1 MTERVLGPTRS
12 RRRRFLFVPLVL
24 GVCTALFYI
33 AGAQALPTGTSPQD
47 NGLFQLDGNTLPT
60 TCASPF
66 PGLNAGDGDDWA
78 ALYTEQVIN
87 GNDPPCGSDSFSFV
101 ADGSGSADHTYWS
114 QGGSKDAYDPGL
126 GPWLWKPNDVSPDKN
141 DLVNA
146 FAAIYTAPNDD
157 KFIYFGS
164 DRFNTN
170 GDAQQGFQFLQANTC
185 LAGSFGNPPADAGGT
200 AACPDTTPSAP
211 TGCTPAFSGTNAGHF
226 VDPFTGCP
234 VHHIDGDLLI
244 LVNFNNGGTLG
255 QAGVYE
261 WFGADGAGAGCYGNG
276 TVCDQPALFGG
287 GADCV
292 GVTPPNDFCSIANK
306 TNLTTEPVWPY
317 TAKGGGTTYKASA
330 FIEGGLNLNRITGAG
345 ACFPSFIAESRSS
358 AGPGSGLSLQAQL
371 KDLAFGKFEL
381 CAPDTTLTA
390 SASTTTVHSGGSVT
404 LTFSEDNS
412 GNETLINPQVVTDNA
427 TCGTLDATDT
437 HTGDTDNDGK
447 LDEDETWVW
456 TCTLTNVTSNVT
468 VNAYG
473 EGTGEQSGILV
484 TGNPDCTPSGTT
496 FCSATEADSV
506 SITVISPST
515 QLTKTASAVVT
526 YTYAEL
532 NDGTAGLS
540 APTVTDPN
548 CGTVSPTLKA
558 DGVHNTGDTDN
569 DGNFDPGETWLFT
582 CTHTVNG
589 PATDTGNT
597 SFTNTATADSTD
609 ALGFHIT
616 ACTDPSIP
624 PANTICKNER
634 DAVNVTITN
643 SARSGG

>member
-1 MTERVLGPTRS
+1 MTERVLGPTGSR
-12 RRRRFLFVPLVL
+12 RRRRFLFVPLLL

-78 ALYTEQVIN
+78 ALYTQSN
-87 GNDPPCGSDSFSFV
+87 PPTSDLTPCGSDGFTFI

-114 QGGSKDAYDPGL
+114 QGGSKDAYDPAQ

-157 KFIYFGS
+157 RFIYFGS

-185 LAGSFGNPPADAGGT
+185 LAGTIGGVDAGGT
-200 AACPDTTPSAP
+200 AACPDTTPSTP
-211 TGCTPAFSGTNAGHF
+211 TGCTPAFSGSNTGYF

-234 VHHIDGDLLI
+234 VHHTDGDLLI

-255 QAGVYE
+255 SAGVYE

-276 TVCDQPALFGG
+276 TVCDQPALFGT

-317 TAKGGGTTYKASA
+317 TAKGGGTTYKTSA
-330 FIEGGLNLNRITGAG
+330 FIEGGLNLDRIAGAG
-345 ACFPSFIAESRSS
+345 ACFPSFLAESRSS

-390 SASTTTVHSGGSVT
+390 SANVTSVRSGGSVT

-473 EGTGEQSGILV
+473 EGTGEQSGVLV

-506 SITVISPST
+506 SITVIHPATSLT
-515 QLTKTASAVVT
+515 QNASIAVTFT
-526 YTYAEL
+526 YIEDNTG
-532 NDGTAGLS
+532 DDTLS
-540 APTVTDPN
+540 SPTVTDTN
-548 CGTVSPTLKA
+548 CSPVTYSS
-558 DGVHNTGDTDN
+558 GDTNN
-569 DGNFDPGETWLFT
+569 DGKLQPDETWTFT
-582 CTHTVNG
+582 CTKAATTSGTNVNYT
-589 PATDTGNT
+589 AA
-597 SFTNTATADSTD
+597 ATASGTDS
-609 ALGFHIT
+609 LGG
-616 ACTDPSIP
+616 AVGGASDPLE
-624 PANTICKNER
+624 NESV
-634 DAVNVTITN
+634 DVTVTHHHH
-643 SARSGG
+643 S